1 MAKVKTFCLHHT
13 GAPER
18 KEKLLPIFDDLNIDV
33 EWVESFHPSEI
44 DVSKLN
50 LQHNLNMAEISLY
63 LKHQYCYEQ
72 QKLHSYDNILVF
84 EDDILLPEWSDQQFW
99 GFINEVAD
107 ELDSIDG
114 DMVFIG
120 ECCNIKPHWS
130 HASWVG
136 KYVYYHPSYRS
147 RCTHCYLSSH
157 RCLDTMLKELPS
169 IKNAM
174 DWRFNEI
181 IADNNLK
188 SCYSDPSF
196 LQSTESGQ
204 EPSLLTDGRWNT

>member
-1 MAKVKTFCLHHT
+1 MEKVKTFCLHHT

-18 KEKLLPIFDDLNIDV
+18 KEKLLPVFDALKIDV

-44 DVSKLN
+44 DRSTLN
-50 LQHNLNMAEISLY
+50 IQNDKMNMGVISLY

-99 GFINEVAD
+99 DFINEVTQ
-107 ELDSIDG
+107 ELDSING
-114 DMVFIG
+114 DIVFIG
-120 ECCNIKPHWS
+120 ECCHIKPYNSSWS
-130 HASWVG
+130 G
-136 KYVYYHPSYRS
+136 KYVYHHPSYRS

-157 RCLDTMLKELPS
+157 RCVDIMLKELPS
-169 IKNAM
+169 MKNAM
-174 DWRFNEI
+174 DWRFNEM

-196 LQSTESGQ
+196 LQSTEHEQ
-204 EPSLLTDGRWNT
+204 EPSLLKDELWKK